1 MMTTMTT
8 MTTRAMSTSIDGRR
22 GRGKERARGRMTTT
36 TVEKVAGWRRR
47 GRVRGVVGGGD
58 DDVRVGKTVVGG
70 GVGVGVGGVD
80 ARRRV
85 GTTTGRAR
93 GRARAAAGGAPTAAD
108 GDGDARVEGDVFER
122 VVRFVSVR
130 ARAAWIA
137 VVVVVAAAAA
147 SGTTPPSAVAA
158 AAAAKTPK
166 TATTSSGIVH
176 EFHELK
182 ARVRIG
188 STNVMRTTLRTVGSA
203 IEKIEEKTQED
214 WHIVDIWVLFAWN
227 WLTRH
232 GRRKAFD
239 AIERAKNNM
248 NPSRTPRTFEKSI
261 LHWLV
266 RPMQVIQ
273 GLFILGYGFDV
284 GCDMIDQLS
293 TEWEIPEYIKLGWD
307 KGSYTFAM
315 GILIVMSIQNYGPRT
330 LGRLFPSMCRDASVQ
345 LVITRLTSA
354 VVVVATLMA
363 TLAAFG
369 IPAEVLFS
377 FGGLGGLAFG
387 LAAKDFISNLIGGLV
402 LAVMRPFKVG
412 EKIFLTGGGGK
423 YRDSKEKD
431 VSNYK
436 VDEIGWYQTRLIPK
450 DGKVTTIPNG
460 YFLGANVINSSR
472 EPNEWV
478 APAIRIAIPDFE
490 GVEPLTKEIREY
502 LNTCADVNSSYK
514 EPECWLKKIDAD
526 HLLVQIEMFMH
537 GDKHYGREK
546 LFKLKRQELLV
557 DLIRIVRKH
566 CPNSP
571 AIPIEIGGYEDA

>member
-93 GRARAAAGGAPTAAD
+93 GRARGGRGGRRRGGRGRGRGSRGTFSN
-108 GDGDARVEGDVFER
+108 ESC
-122 VVRFVSVR
+122 VSSR
-130 ARAAWIA
+130 CARAAWIA
-137 VVVVVAAAAA
+137 VVVVAAAAA

>member
-22 GRGKERARGRMTTT
+22 GRGKERARGRLTTT

-93 GRARAAAGGAPTAAD
+93 GRARAADGGAPTAAD

>member
-1 MMTTMTT
+1 
-8 MTTRAMSTSIDGRR
+8 
-22 GRGKERARGRMTTT
+22 MTTT
-36 TVEKVAGWRRR
+36 TAVEKAAGWRRR
-47 GRVRGVVGGGD
+47 GRVRGVVGGGEH
-58 DDVRVGKTVVGG
+58 DVRVGKTVVGG
-70 GVGVGVGGVD
+70 GGGVGVGGVD

-93 GRARAAAGGAPTAAD
+93 GRARAAGGGAPTAAD

-147 SGTTPPSAVAA
+147 SGMTPPSAVAA
-158 AAAAKTPK
+158 ATAKTPK

-188 STNVMRTTLRTVGSA
+188 STNAMRTTLRTVGSA
-203 IEKIEEKTQED
+203 IEKVEQKTQED

-537 GDKHYGREK
+537 GDKHYGGEK

-557 DLIRIVRKH
+557 DLIRIVKKH

>member
-1 MMTTMTT
+1 M
-8 MTTRAMSTSIDGRR
+8 
-22 GRGKERARGRMTTT
+22 
-36 TVEKVAGWRRR
+36 
-47 GRVRGVVGGGD
+47 
-58 DDVRVGKTVVGG
+58 
-70 GVGVGVGGVD
+70 
-80 ARRRV
+80 
-85 GTTTGRAR
+85 
-93 GRARAAAGGAPTAAD
+93 AAD

-214 WHIVDIWVLFAWN
+214 WHIVDVWVLFAWN

-502 LNTCADVNSSYK
+502 LNACADVNSSYK

>member
-1 MMTTMTT
+1 
-8 MTTRAMSTSIDGRR
+8 
-22 GRGKERARGRMTTT
+22 MTTT
-36 TVEKVAGWRRR
+36 TVEKAVGWRRR
-47 GRVRGVVGGGD
+47 GRVRGVVGGGEH
-58 DDVRVGKTVVGG
+58 DVRVGKTVGG
-70 GVGVGVGGVD
+70 GGGGVGVGGVD

-93 GRARAAAGGAPTAAD
+93 GRARAADGGAPTAAD

-147 SGTTPPSAVAA
+147 SGMTPPSAVAA

>member
-1 MMTTMTT
+1 M
-8 MTTRAMSTSIDGRR
+8 
-22 GRGKERARGRMTTT
+22 
-36 TVEKVAGWRRR
+36 
-47 GRVRGVVGGGD
+47 
-58 DDVRVGKTVVGG
+58 
-70 GVGVGVGGVD
+70 
-80 ARRRV
+80 
-85 GTTTGRAR
+85 TTGRAR
-93 GRARAAAGGAPTAAD
+93 GRARAAGGGARAAADGD

-130 ARAAWIA
+130 ARAVWIA

-147 SGTTPPSAVAA
+147 SGTTAPSAVA

-188 STNVMRTTLRTVGSA
+188 STNAMRTTLRTVGSA
-203 IEKIEEKTQED
+203 IQKVEEKTQED

-239 AIERAKNNM
+239 AIERAKNKM
-248 NPSRTPRTFEKSI
+248 NPSRTPGTFEKSI

-315 GILIVMSIQNYGPRT
+315 GILIVMSIQNYGPRM

-369 IPAEVLFS
+369 IPAQVLFS

-557 DLIRIVRKH
+557 ELIRIVRKH